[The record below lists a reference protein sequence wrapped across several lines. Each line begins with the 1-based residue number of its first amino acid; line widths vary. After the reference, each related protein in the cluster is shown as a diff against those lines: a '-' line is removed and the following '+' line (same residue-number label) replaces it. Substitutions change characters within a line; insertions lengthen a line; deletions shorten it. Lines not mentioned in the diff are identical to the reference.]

1 MINTAILGY
10 GTVGSGIAEVLTM
23 NSELI
28 EKRAG
33 DRLEIKHI
41 LDLRDFPGDPFE
53 SIITHDFE
61 DILNDDSI
69 KIVAEVMGG
78 VEPAYTFTKKLLQ
91 KGVSVVTSN
100 KELVAAHGPELIAI
114 AASTNANYN
123 FEASVGGGIP
133 IIRPINTSFTADE
146 ILEISGILNGTTNF
160 ILTKMTAEGT
170 SFDVALKEA
179 QDLGYAERNPEADIK
194 GFDPCRKIAILASLV
209 LGKTVDYN
217 DIYTEGIDKITP
229 VDLEYVKK
237 LNCAL
242 KLVASLKL
250 LDEGVFVKVTPLMIP
265 MAHPLSMVNDSYN
278 AVFVK
283 GNAVENTM
291 FYGRGAGKLP
301 TASACVADMVDSARN
316 LGKNVKIDWSSEKVQ
331 LMPLDNT
338 PVNALIRVKYNS
350 EKDARNACSEVFS
363 GCKFATLNHC
373 FDEFAVLVE
382 NETEGSLSEKCA
394 ALKEKSAVSDIAN
407 IIRFEN

>member
-23 NSELI
+23 NAALI

-33 DRLEIKHI
+33 DKLEIKHI
-41 LDLRDFPGDPFE
+41 LDLRDFPKDPFE
-53 SIITHDFE
+53 DKITHDFE

-69 KIVAEVMGG
+69 QIVAEVMGG

-114 AASTNANYN
+114 AKSTNANYN

-133 IIRPINTSFTADE
+133 IIRPLNTSFTADQ

-160 ILTKMTAEGT
+160 ILTKMSAEG
-170 SFDVALKEA
+170 SNFESALKEA

-229 VDLEYVKK
+229 IDLEYVKK
-237 LNCAL
+237 LNSAL
-242 KLVASLKL
+242 KLIASLKL

-265 MAHPLSMVNDSYN
+265 MSHPLSMVNDSYN

-316 LGKNVKIDWSSEKVQ
+316 LGKNVKIDWSGEKVQ

-338 PVNALIRVKYNS
+338 PVNAFIRVKYNS
-350 EKDARNACSEVFS
+350 EKDARNACSEIFK
-363 GCKFATLNHC
+363 GCRFAFLENC
-373 FDEFAVLVE
+373 FDEFAILAE
-382 NETEGSLSEKCA
+382 NETEGSLAEKCS
-394 ALKEKSAVSDIAN
+394 ALKERAAVSDIAN
-407 IIRFEN
+407 IIRFDN